1 MSLLF
6 NKEPPVFDENGLGD
20 DGWTREDHENLVKYG
35 TKNPSKELIER
46 IERERQLEATTG
58 RWF

>member
-6 NKEPPVFDENGLGD
+6 NKQEPVFDKYGEDD
-20 DGWTREDHENLVKYG
+20 DGWTREDHANLVKYG
-35 TKNPSKELIER
+35 TKNPTPEMIKNKKEITEKENR
-46 IERERQLEATTG
+46 TG

>member
-6 NKEPPVFDENGLGD
+6 NKEPPVFDKNGVDD
-20 DGWTREDHENLVKYG
+20 DGWTRQDHANLAKYG
-35 TKNPSKELIER
+35 TKSPSKELVER
-46 IERERQLEATTG
+46 VERERKLQASTG